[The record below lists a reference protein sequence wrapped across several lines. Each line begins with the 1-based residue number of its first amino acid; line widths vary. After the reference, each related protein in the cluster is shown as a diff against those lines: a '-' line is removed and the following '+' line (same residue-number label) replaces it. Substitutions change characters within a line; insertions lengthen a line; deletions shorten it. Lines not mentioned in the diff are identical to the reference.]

1 MAKVKE
7 HTKIKEIRLEL
18 GYTQEQ
24 FAEIFDLSLSG
35 YKKIESGE
43 VKLTI
48 DKLYILNEKLGVSA
62 DYILFDT
69 KSELSDVW
77 GEIHRLPDVEK
88 WKFLM
93 RLYTYLSKRIS
104 NESMAEKLM
113 NCVDETVV
121 DFLNKES
128 KDQ

>member
-1 MAKVKE
+1 MAKGKE

-48 DKLYILNEKLGVSA
+48 DKLYILNEKLGVSS

-77 GEIHRLPDVEK
+77 REIHRLPDVEK

-104 NESMAEKLM
+104 NEPMAEKLM
-113 NCVDETVV
+113 KCVDETVV